1 MNHYTLFL
9 NAGKIMEKLKTIV
22 KLKIKKDRCKGCG
35 YCVQFCPQNVLVM
48 SEELNSRGI
57 HCVEIADI
65 EKCTGCGI
73 CAMMC
78 PDVCMEIYK

>member
-1 MNHYTLFL
+1 
-9 NAGKIMEKLKTIV
+9 MEKLKTLV
-22 KLKIKKDRCKGCG
+22 KLNIKKDRCKGCG
-35 YCVQFCPQNVLVM
+35 YCVRFCPQNVLKM
-48 SEELNSRGI
+48 SEKLNSRGI

-73 CAMMC
+73 CAIMC

>member
-1 MNHYTLFL
+1 MDT
-9 NAGKIMEKLKTIV
+9 LKTLV
-22 KLKIKKDRCKGCG
+22 KLAIKKDRCKGCG
-35 YCVQFCPQNVLVM
+35 YCVKFCPKNVLKM
-48 SEELNSRGI
+48 SDELNARGI
-57 HCVEIADI
+57 HCVGIADL